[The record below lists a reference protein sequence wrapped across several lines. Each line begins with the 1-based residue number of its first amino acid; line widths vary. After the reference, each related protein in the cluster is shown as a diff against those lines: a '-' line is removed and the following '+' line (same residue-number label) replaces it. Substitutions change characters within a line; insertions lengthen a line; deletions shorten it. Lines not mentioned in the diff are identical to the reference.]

1 MKKLFTFVVTLL
13 LTLSLLAGP
22 IAQGWE
28 EEMSF
33 VPTVTESEPDGG
45 MIPAEHPPKNEGS

>member
-1 MKKLFTFVVTLL
+1 MKKLFTIAVTLL

-22 IAQGWE
+22 IAQAWE

-45 MIPAEHPPKNEGS
+45 MIPAEHPPEAEDA

>member
-1 MKKLFTFVVTLL
+1 MKKLFTIAVTLL

-22 IAQGWE
+22 IAQEWE

-45 MIPAEHPPKNEGS
+45 MIPAEHPPEAEDA